1 MVRLGTGT
9 HSGWSSS
16 LPGGIFI
23 STKPAPRLQNLVWRQ
38 ISSSTAQESVK
49 KRSVP
54 GLVHSVCNFIYT
66 LRDLE
71 NFTQTF
77 KNVFLLKFF
86 FLFFF
91 KKQRWIKKKEKE
103 EEKRLKF

>member
-86 FLFFF
+86 LCFFL
-91 KKQRWIKKKEKE
+91 KSNGGLKKKK
-103 EEKRLKF
+103 KKKKKG